1 MLNFQFSQIKV
12 VNLELF
18 SLRPLKVNLGKEQ
31 PVCDFVLVIQFVVL
45 CDDVLAVLRQD
56 VFGNLFEV
64 CFEIV
69 FEITQNVCLISL
81 EMQF

>member
-1 MLNFQFSQIKV
+1 LLNFQLAQIKV

-18 SLRPLKVNLGKEQ
+18 PFGPLKVNLGKEQ
-31 PVCDFVLVIQFVVL
+31 PVCNFVLVIKFIVL
-45 CDDVLAVLRQD
+45 CDDVFAVLGQD
-56 VFGNLFEV
+56 VFGNLLEV
-64 CFEIV
+64 CFEVV